1 MGLSVDNEQPHD
13 GSGVVPTGVPK
24 RRVLVVDDEQAVL
37 DGLRSVLRA
46 QRREWEVTF
55 ALGGPA
61 GLEAVRTAS
70 FDVVITDM
78 RMPILN
84 GADLLKQVKALQPNA
99 VRVVLSGQTD
109 SETAIKT
116 ALTAHQF
123 LSKPC
128 DIEILRNVVRRA
140 CGLNELLASA
150 ELRALVGDVS
160 SLPVAPRSYLAIS
173 EALANPQSSF
183 TDVARIVEREPVL
196 CAKVL
201 QVVNSAFFGL
211 PRVVSSIVQ
220 ATNYLGTLWL
230 RNLTLAMEAI
240 SAAHALGALTSAQFV
255 AYQTNSILVGLLG
268 RHWYVGDRRNADNAF
283 AAGVMRDVGHLI
295 LTRRGRTAD
304 ESERAAHPAVGAY
317 LLGLWGIPHS
327 IIEAVAFHECPSALA
342 HESLDLADVVHLA
355 DRVAATL
362 CPSPFMVEQ
371 EPLDLQ
377 RLATR
382 GVTVERIDAWRQAA
396 EPLAEEA
403 REMISA

>member
-1 MGLSVDNEQPHD
+1 VR
-13 GSGVVPTGVPK
+13 K
-24 RRVLVVDDEQAVL
+24 RRLLVVDDEQAVL

-61 GLEAVRTAS
+61 GLEAVRKAS

-84 GADLLKQVKALQPNA
+84 GADLLKQVKALQPGA
-99 VRVVLSGQTD
+99 VRLVLSGQTD

-140 CGLNELLASA
+140 CRLNELLASP

-173 EALANPQSSF
+173 EALADPQSSF
-183 TDVARIVEREPVL
+183 SDVARIVEREPAL

-201 QVVNSAFFGL
+201 QLVNSAFFGL

-220 ATNYLGTLWL
+220 ATNYLGSLSL
-230 RNLTLAMEAI
+230 KNLTLAMEAI
-240 SAAHALGALTSAQFV
+240 STAHGLCAMSNAQFV

-268 RHWYVGDRRNADNAF
+268 RHWYVGDRLNADNAF
-283 AAGVMRDVGHLI
+283 AAGVMRDMGHLV
-295 LTRRGRTAD
+295 LTRSGRQAD
-304 ESERAAHPAVGAY
+304 VSERASHPAVSAY
-317 LLGLWGIPHS
+317 LLGLWGIPHA
-327 IIEAVAFHECPSALA
+327 IIEAVAFHECPSALG
-342 HESLDLADVVHLA
+342 HESLELADVVHLA
-355 DRVAATL
+355 DRVASTL
-362 CPSPFMVEQ
+362 CPSPFLVEQ
-371 EPLDLQ
+371 EPVDLQ
-377 RLATR
+377 RLAAR
-382 GVTVERIDAWRQAA
+382 GVSQERIDVWRQAA
-396 EPLAEEA
+396 ERLAVEA